1 MFHDGKYVLAVRVE
15 GNDRKSFFAIAESPN
30 GIDNFRFRKYPV
42 RMPETGDPD
51 TNVYDMRLTAHE
63 DGWIYGIFCTERK
76 DLTAPGDLSAAVA
89 AAGIARMESM
99 TEAERKALIEKISFG
114 VRPRWPLEMLP
125 KAALPERLTV

>member
-1 MFHDGKYVLAVRVE
+1 MRVPVYNIQKIRKLVL
-15 GNDRKSFFAIAESPN
+15 
-30 GIDNFRFRKYPV
+30 
-42 RMPETGDPD
+42 
-51 TNVYDMRLTAHE
+51 
-63 DGWIYGIFCTERK
+63 YGAMI
-76 DLTAPGDLSAAVA
+76 A